1 MTGSQRAPGG
11 AQRRREIRGR
21 EARVRAARRSRLE
34 AERRRRTG
42 VSAVE
47 LGRRARLRRR
57 RVSAVAALLVGIA
70 LLATGAFRMVE
81 VTRAADTAREFRA
94 AEPCDGAGTDC
105 LRTVAVTVRDTRSA
119 DDGRHVLRL
128 DGPHPVPSEVTLEDP
143 EPLLGELRTG
153 FRVDVTLWRGEA
165 TGIARQGVRQDTTG
179 APRELSE
186 YATALALALLAAGL
200 YGIGTGAV
208 VLRRGARELPDAFG
222 SWSALAWTSMI
233 ATIPAVGYG
242 HLLGGPVAAAGVWL
256 LFLLVTGLALYRL
269 EAR

>member
-1 MTGSQRAPGG
+1 MTGSQRTPGG
-11 AQRRREIRGR
+11 GERGREIRRR

-42 VSAVE
+42 VSSVE

-57 RVSAVAALLVGIA
+57 RAWAVGALLVGIA

-105 LRTVAVTVRDTRSA
+105 LRTVAATVRDTRSA
-119 DDGRHVLRL
+119 DGRHILRL
-128 DGPHPVPSEVTLEDP
+128 DGPRPAPAEVTLEDP
-143 EPLLGELRTG
+143 EPLLTELRPG
-153 FRVDVTLWRGEA
+153 FRIDVTLWRGEA

-186 YATALALALLAAGL
+186 YATVLALALLAAGL
-200 YGIGTGAV
+200 YGTGTGVV
-208 VLRRGARELPDAFG
+208 VLRRGARELPGAFG
-222 SWSALAWTSMI
+222 SWSALALTSVI

-242 HLLGGPVAAAGVWL
+242 HLLGGPVAAAGVWV
-256 LFLLVTGLALYRL
+256 LFLLVTGLALYWL
-269 EAR
+269 EMR

>member
-1 MTGSQRAPGG
+1 MTGSQRTPGG
-11 AQRRREIRGR
+11 AERRREIRRR

-42 VSAVE
+42 VSSVE

-57 RVSAVAALLVGIA
+57 RAGAVGALLVGIA

-81 VTRAADTAREFRA
+81 VTRATDTAREFHA
-94 AEPCDGAGTDC
+94 AEPCDGAADTDC
-105 LRTVAVTVRDTRSA
+105 LRTVAATVRDTRSA
-119 DDGRHVLRL
+119 DGRHVLRL
-128 DGPHPVPSEVTLEDP
+128 GGPRPVPAEVTLEDP
-143 EPLLGELRTG
+143 EPLLTELRPG

-186 YATALALALLAAGL
+186 YATALALLAAGL
-200 YGIGTGAV
+200 YGIGTGVV
-208 VLRRGARELPDAFG
+208 VLRRGARELPGGFG
-222 SWSALAWTSMI
+222 SWSAVALTSVV

-256 LFLLVTGLALYRL
+256 LFLLVTGLALHWL
-269 EAR
+269 EMR